1 MLPLVPVPAGQDLGS
16 VGAVP
21 VMSSFRQL
29 KLIPRFLLTWA
40 AATHWPRF
48 LNPAQALSAG
58 MPVSD
63 WILSPIA
70 GFFFKTSSILALW
83 VEPLPLFALPPLP
96 WSDRPAPWSVAAPIP
111 VPPPAAPPLCPCCA
125 RAAVAYSA
133 TARLSI
139 VIRVSFIRVCL
150 HLRLFLLLVK
160 K

>member
-1 MLPLVPVPAGQDLGS
+1 MLLVPVPLLAPVPAGHFEALR
-16 VGAVP
+16 GAVP
-21 VMSSFRQL
+21 VMSDLRQL

-83 VEPLPLFALPPLP
+83 VEPLPLFALPALP
-96 WSDRPAPWSVAAPIP
+96 
-111 VPPPAAPPLCPCCA
+111 
-125 RAAVAYSA
+125 
-133 TARLSI
+133 
-139 VIRVSFIRVCL
+139 
-150 HLRLFLLLVK
+150 
-160 K
+160 